1 MCTASLCFSHVR
13 LINIKPITS
22 SFWFCSK
29 LKFFINRKLYYNM
42 YKAPLVGLPH
52 RLQVKPTWFS
62 SKRPTARMKLKFFA
76 SPVPPDV
83 TVLNGVGVLGVAWS
97 GEDVL
102 TRHHVERW
110 KRGGGGGYEMQW
122 LRRRGGVARA
132 GRRRG
137 AHRWPAASPEAGS
150 PPPAIRCCPPPFS
163 FPPQTSFSYLRRS
176 VLPLASAPPA

>member
-1 MCTASLCFSHVR
+1 
-13 LINIKPITS
+13 
-22 SFWFCSK
+22 
-29 LKFFINRKLYYNM
+29 M

-83 TVLNGVGVLGVAWS
+83 TVLNGVGVLGIAWS

-163 FPPQTSFSYLRRS
+163 TTNKLLISQAIGSATCFCSAGLTRGGATLSPRGVWAPTSKRKFSINYQIFIL
-176 VLPLASAPPA
+176 